1 MGLLK
6 KLCELFFLNW
16 TVYIH
21 VYKIVWLFRNCKTIA
36 LYSDFSP
43 QLLLGFYNILQ
54 WNDTES
60 CVKLM
65 DCCYLSYIRVLRW
78 VLW

>member
-16 TVYIH
+16 TVYI
-21 VYKIVWLFRNCKTIA
+21 YKNVWLFRNCKTIA
-36 LYSDFSP
+36 LYYSDFSP

-65 DCCYLSYIRVLRW
+65 DSCYLSYIRVLRW